1 MTKQMTIQ
9 LQPETVSAI
18 LKLDPKCVDA
28 QSCALGLNKGEPLLV
43 CLDGLLRY
51 AKAYEKRFQSKL
63 SEDHYLGS
71 EWLAAITS
79 IHSLLNGDG
88 AVALERG
95 ITTDSKSNGVLEDI
109 YWSAR
114 IAAGFTDETE
124 VVP

>member
-1 MTKQMTIQ
+1 MREIKIQ

-18 LKLDPKCVDA
+18 LKLDPECVDA
-28 QSCALGLNKGEPLLV
+28 QSCTLGLNNGEPLLV

-51 AKAYEKRFQSKL
+51 AKAYEKRFESKL
-63 SEDHYLGS
+63 SEDQYLGS
-71 EWLAAITS
+71 EWLSAITS

-109 YWSAR
+109 YWAAR
-114 IAAGFTDETE
+114 NAAGFADETE
-124 VVP
+124 VV